1 MTRKYQLENNRVSK
15 VGVDELYFTDD
26 EMRSLIHQFK
36 TMIAS
41 ETGKTDDA
49 VGTNT
54 ESVDDA
60 HDDMGNPGIKFSKS

>member
-1 MTRKYQLENNRVSK
+1 MTRREYLIEGEFITDTISIF
-15 VGVDELYFTDD
+15 LYDD
-26 EMRSLIHQFK
+26 QMRSLVQQFK
-36 TMIAS
+36 RHIEL

-49 VGTNT
+49 IGTNT

>member
-1 MTRKYQLENNRVSK
+1 MESRKYQLENNEM
-15 VGVDELYFTDD
+15 GTDELYFTDD
-26 EMRSLIHQFK
+26 EMRSLVHQFK
-36 TMIAS
+36 RHIEL

-49 VGTNT
+49 IGTNT

>member
-1 MTRKYQLENNRVSK
+1 MKSRQYIIEGEFIADQHDLF
-15 VGVDELYFTDD
+15 LTDD
-26 EMRSLIHQFK
+26 QMRSLVQQFK
-36 TMIAS
+36 TVIAS